1 MKLRLVIKIIELKPD
16 YAEVYSNMGT
26 LYLKLKRENEAE
38 LSYKKA
44 IELNPNFTDAFKYGG
59 CFKT

>member
-1 MKLRLVIKIIELKPD
+1 
-16 YAEVYSNMGT
+16 MGT

-44 IELNPNFTDAFKYGG
+44 IELNPNFTDAHLNMGVMFQNLIDQMRQS
-59 CFKT
+59 